1 MNLSKQI
8 EKYLDD
14 CRGIKG
20 LNEKTVKAYSIDLNQ
35 FMAQCDSN
43 CDWYSKICVENY
55 IKSVYDEFKPRSA
68 KRKIA
73 CLKAFFHYLE
83 LEEILESN
91 PFHKIKYK
99 RREALTLPRSIP
111 ESVVSQILNYVYQLS
126 NVPNKSQH
134 FYRYIIRD
142 IAVLELLFASGV
154 RISELCNLK
163 LNDVDTKSGI
173 IRVNG
178 KGSRERCIQITNLSV
193 IKALENYQKVF
204 SSEINN
210 AEYYFINSRTNRLSE
225 QSVRLMINKYASA
238 INSEIHITPHMFR
251 HTLATLLLEEDVDI
265 RYIQELLGHSSITTT
280 QIYTHVSLSAQKK
293 ILSQKHPRN
302 KIMIEFD

>member
-1 MNLSKQI
+1 M
-8 EKYLDD
+8 
-14 CRGIKG
+14 
-20 LNEKTVKAYSIDLNQ
+20 
-35 FMAQCDSN
+35 
-43 CDWYSKICVENY
+43 
-55 IKSVYDEFKPRSA
+55 
-68 KRKIA
+68 
-73 CLKAFFHYLE
+73 
-83 LEEILESN
+83 
-91 PFHKIKYK
+91 
-99 RREALTLPRSIP
+99 
-111 ESVVSQILNYVYQLS
+111 
-126 NVPNKSQH
+126 
-134 FYRYIIRD
+134 
-142 IAVLELLFASGV
+142 LELLFASGV